1 VLFDVG
7 EGAGVVLG
15 AEELLDLLDERRF
28 GRERGAG
35 DDEGLGIFWFS
46 QCGQLPTHRDC
57 GSVEWVRAYLGIL
70 IGEAFEQVVFYNR
83 RTIVE
88 RWTEVRNIG
97 ARSIRAEDVP
107 FSGFGFQRPANGW
120 LLDSIFEYGR
130 LESWSARRLSRGCK
144 GLANMEQ
151 RAVVDSSLW
160 NSNIVPVMT
169 NDAAR
174 TSANPQRV
182 AE

>member
-1 VLFDVG
+1 MLFDVG

-15 AEELLDLLDERRF
+15 AEELLNLLDERRF

-35 DDEGLGIFWFS
+35 DDEGLVIFWFS
-46 QCGQLPTHRDC
+46 ECGQLPTHRGC
-57 GSVEWVRAYLGIL
+57 GSVGWVLAYFGIL
-70 IGEAFEQVVFYNR
+70 IWEAFEQVVFYNR

-88 RWTEVRNIG
+88 RWTEVRNIC
-97 ARSIRAEDVP
+97 ARSIYAEDVP
-107 FSGFGFQRPANGW
+107 LSGFGFQRPANGW

-130 LESWSARRLSRGCK
+130 LESWFTRRPSRRCK

-151 RAVVDSSLW
+151 PAVVDSSLW

-169 NDAAR
+169 NDVAKKVT
-174 TSANPQRV
+174 TSARV
-182 AE
+182 GE